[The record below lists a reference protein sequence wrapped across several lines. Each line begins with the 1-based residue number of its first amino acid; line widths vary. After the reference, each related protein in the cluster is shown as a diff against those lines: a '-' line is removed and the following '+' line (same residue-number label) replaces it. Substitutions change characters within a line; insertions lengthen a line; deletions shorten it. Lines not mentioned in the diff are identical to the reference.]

1 MNKDDQFK
9 DTSNCSSVRMTR
21 KRMRQV
27 ALEKEARFI
36 SCENDEGNS
45 VERES
50 TQNFHKET
58 APDMVSN
65 QNPKDEIYSCMC
77 LFSYMNMNIMQLEP
91 KKMKYILFI
100 YMYKLCM
107 HIPFHSFGCK
117 K

>member
-1 MNKDDQFK
+1 MADEALFEEVAKLQKQLKEGTSGDLNNNSKVMNKDDQFK

-65 QNPKDEIYSCMC
+65 
-77 LFSYMNMNIMQLEP
+77 
-91 KKMKYILFI
+91 
-100 YMYKLCM
+100 
-107 HIPFHSFGCK
+107 
-117 K
+117 